1 MNNVEIDLMWA
12 SEDYLEGEL
21 FHTDQ
26 VDYSGA
32 PLSAGVKFEALA
44 LPKSWEVEIFH
55 LDCLDNCFYPDRT
68 VIVSDYDQVVSLVM
82 KEGIEYR
89 G

>member
-1 MNNVEIDLMWA
+1 MNNVKIELMWT

-26 VDYSGA
+26 VDYSGQ
-32 PLSAGVKFEALA
+32 PLSAGVKFEAMA
-44 LPKSWEVEIFH
+44 LPKSWEVEIFY
-55 LDCLDNCFYPDRT
+55 LDYLDNCFYSNRT
-68 VIVSDYDQVVSLVM
+68 VIVSDYNQVVSLVT
-82 KEGIEYR
+82 KEGTEYR